1 MKKIVLFLII
11 LGCKNSVNSPIKQV
25 QVISPE
31 TYPVGYAMINGT
43 TTGGFGGETV
53 TVSNLNDFRLAAK
66 SPDPMTIQ
74 VSGNFTDIGMVII
87 SSNKTIIGMDGATL
101 NGLGLSI
108 YGVSNVIIK
117 NLKINKVVGAD
128 CITIKQGSH
137 HIWIDHNELWQDR
150 DHGWDYYDELME
162 ITDRSDYVTISNNI
176 FHDAHTAILVGS
188 GDQQFTDAG
197 FLRVTMHSNFLY
209 NISERQPSMRFGFMH
224 IFNNY
229 FLNGSGYTIGVTI
242 NGTVRTDNNLF
253 ESQNIPIYTNFNASP
268 GVISGASTNI
278 YMNSGANQISSASS
292 NWLPPYQYSNAL
304 IPAAEVKSVVPR
316 QAGPQ

>member
-1 MKKIVLFLII
+1 MKKYVLFLII
-11 LGCKNSVNSPIKQV
+11 LGCKSSVESPITQV

-43 TTGGFGGETV
+43 TTGGIGGETV
-53 TVSNLNDFRLAAK
+53 SVSNLDDFRFAAK
-66 SPDPMTIQ
+66 SPSPMTIQ
-74 VSGNFTDIGMVII
+74 VSGSFSDTGMVII
-87 SSNKTIIGMDGATL
+87 SSNKTIIGVEGATL
-101 NGLGLSI
+101 NGVGLSI

-150 DHGWDYYDELME
+150 DHNWDYYDELME

-188 GDQQFTDAG
+188 GDKQFTDAG
-197 FLRVTMHSNFLY
+197 HLRVTMHGNFLY
-209 NISERQPSMRFGFMH
+209 NISERQPSIRFGFMH

-253 ESQNIPIYTNFNASP
+253 ESQNIPIYTDFNASP

-278 YMNSGANQISSASS
+278 YINSGANQISSASS
-292 NWLPPYQYSNAL
+292 NWLPPYQYSMSL
-304 IPAAEVKSVVPR
+304 IPAAEVRSVVTR
-316 QAGPQ
+316 QAGPH